1 LLAPSKAIVMRFKLK
16 DVLKKEESKWD
27 KNLSLGNLGNLG
39 NLACLPLK
47 STCDEIQV
55 ERCVEE
61 RRK

>member
-1 LLAPSKAIVMRFKLK
+1 MRFKLK